1 MTSRP
6 APVHRALGTAPATDD
21 RTLATLAAAGDRDAF
36 EAIYRAHAD
45 RTFALLTR
53 LVGPDREREDLLQ
66 ETFVR
71 LHAALPRYRGDASLV
86 TFLYQ
91 IATHV
96 AIDHLR
102 RRRPLDELDID
113 GELDPSATPAEQAVR
128 REELA
133 RALALLEKLSPK
145 HRVAFVLREVM
156 GYSHEEVAVLVG
168 SFAATARMRVNAA
181 KAKLAALAAPK
192 GRR

>member
-1 MTSRP
+1 VGLVTKRAATP
-6 APVHRALGTAPATDD
+6 GGTTHGADDRALAM
-21 RTLATLAAAGDRDAF
+21 LAAAGDRGAF
-36 EAIYRAHAD
+36 ESIYRAHAD
-45 RTFALLTR
+45 RIFGLLTR
-53 LVGPDREREDLLQ
+53 LIGPDREREDLLQ

-86 TFLYQ
+86 TFTYQ

-96 AIDHLR
+96 ALDHLR

-113 GELDPSATPAEQAVR
+113 GELDPSATPAEQAAR
-128 REELA
+128 REELG

-181 KAKLAALAAPK
+181 KRKLAALTARE
-192 GRR
+192 GQR

>member
-1 MTSRP
+1 MTRRAATPGGTRP
-6 APVHRALGTAPATDD
+6 VPDD
-21 RTLATLAAAGDRDAF
+21 RTLATLAAAGDRAAF
-36 EAIYRAHAD
+36 ESIYRAHAD

-71 LHAALPRYRGDASLV
+71 LHGALPRYRGDASLI
-86 TFLYQ
+86 TFIYQ
-91 IATHV
+91 ITTHV
-96 AIDHLR
+96 ALDHLR
-102 RRRPLDELDID
+102 RRRPLDELDLD
-113 GELDPSATPAEQAVR
+113 GELDPSATPADQAQR

-133 RALALLEKLSPK
+133 RALAMLEKLSPK
-145 HRVAFVLREVM
+145 HRVAFVLREVL

-181 KAKLAALAAPK
+181 KRKLAALAA
-192 GRR
+192 REEQR

>member
-1 MTSRP
+1 MGLVTKRAAGPSGSP
-6 APVHRALGTAPATDD
+6 APDD
-21 RTLATLAAAGDRDAF
+21 RTLAVLAAAGDRSAF
-36 EAIYRAHAD
+36 ESIYRSYAD
-45 RTFALLTR
+45 RIFGLLTR
-53 LVGPDREREDLLQ
+53 LIGPDREREDLLQ

-71 LHAALPRYRGDASLV
+71 LHAALPRYRGDASLI
-86 TFLYQ
+86 TFTYQ

-96 AIDHLR
+96 ALDHLR
-102 RRRPLDELDID
+102 RRRPLDELDLD

-133 RALALLEKLSPK
+133 RAFALLEKLSPK

-181 KAKLAALAAPK
+181 KRKLAALA
-192 GRR
+192 REVQR

>member
-1 MTSRP
+1 VAAVTKRAV
-6 APVHRALGTAPATDD
+6 APSTASSDL
-21 RTLATLAAAGDRDAF
+21 TLATLAAAGDRSAF
-36 EAIYRAHAD
+36 ETIYRAHAD

-86 TFLYQ
+86 TFTYQ

-96 AIDHLR
+96 ALDHLR
-102 RRRPLDELDID
+102 RRRPLDELDLD
-113 GELDPSATPAEQAVR
+113 GELDPSATPAEQAAR
-128 REELA
+128 REELG

-181 KAKLAALAAPK
+181 KRKLAALTARE
-192 GRR
+192 GHR

>member
-1 MTSRP
+1 VTKRAGATPSP
-6 APVHRALGTAPATDD
+6 ASDD
-21 RTLATLAAAGDRDAF
+21 RTLAMLAAAGDRDAF
-36 EAIYRAHAD
+36 ESIYRAHSD
-45 RTFALLTR
+45 RIFGLLTR

-71 LHAALPRYRGDASLV
+71 VHAALPRYRGDASLL
-86 TFLYQ
+86 TFIYQ

-96 AIDHLR
+96 ALDHLR
-102 RRRPLDELDID
+102 RRRPLDELDLD
-113 GELDPSATPAEQAVR
+113 GEIDPSASPVEQATR
-128 REELA
+128 REELG

-181 KAKLAALAAPK
+181 KRKLAALTAK
-192 GRR
+192 ETRR

>member
-1 MTSRP
+1 MGIVTRTAGGPRP
-6 APVHRALGTAPATDD
+6 SPVAND
-21 RTLATLAAAGDRDAF
+21 RTLATLAAAGDRAAF
-36 EAIYRAHAD
+36 ESIYRAHAD

-53 LVGPDREREDLLQ
+53 LIGPDREREDLLQ

-86 TFLYQ
+86 TFIYQ

-96 AIDHLR
+96 ALDHLR
-102 RRRPLDELDID
+102 RRRPLDELDLD
-113 GELDPSATPAEQAVR
+113 GEIDPSSTPAEQTAR

-133 RALALLEKLSPK
+133 RAFAMLEKLPPK

-156 GYSHEEVAVLVG
+156 EYSHEEVAVLVG

-181 KAKLAALAAPK
+181 KRRLAALARK
-192 GRR
+192 EGS

>member
-1 MTSRP
+1 MTKRAAGPGGTTPRP
-6 APVHRALGTAPATDD
+6 TDD
-21 RTLATLAAAGDRDAF
+21 RTLATLAAAGDRSAF
-36 EAIYRAHAD
+36 ESIYRAHAD
-45 RTFALLTR
+45 RTFGLLTR

-71 LHAALPRYRGDASLV
+71 LHAALPRYRGEASLI

-96 AIDHLR
+96 ALDHLR

-113 GELDPSATPAEQAVR
+113 GEIDPSATPAEQAAR

-133 RALALLEKLSPK
+133 RALALLEKLPPK

-181 KAKLAALAAPK
+181 KAKLAALSARE
-192 GRR
+192 GQR